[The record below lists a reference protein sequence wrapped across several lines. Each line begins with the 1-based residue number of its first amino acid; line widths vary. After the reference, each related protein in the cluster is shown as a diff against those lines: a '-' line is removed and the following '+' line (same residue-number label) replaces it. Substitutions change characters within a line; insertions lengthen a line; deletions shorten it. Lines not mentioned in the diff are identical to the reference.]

1 MMKDS
6 IQKKIIALL
15 AAALGVTILTTAVR
29 SVFLFTAY
37 EANVGYFKRGL
48 PSVTVSLLF
57 IVGILFCVGLL
68 FLLPKKGIVPGGTS
82 PYLSLVL
89 KIPATVASFFCGVFY
104 LGNGISNSIIMNIF
118 IGFLSVLSAF
128 YFLFSLISDFP
139 QHRGR
144 FTGARLWCGLA
155 FIIKQI
161 LFLATA
167 YFDHATNI
175 NGPFT
180 TLYLFSLLSC
190 AAFLLTE
197 ARYDL
202 GAPAPRMNFAIG
214 VLAFFLSFS
223 SSVGN
228 LLFCL
233 FSNTGA
239 SVTLSDPFRPILML
253 TFSLFILHRLLSFTV
268 AKQEK

>member
-104 LGNGISNSIIMNIF
+104 LGK
-118 IGFLSVLSAF
+118 
-128 YFLFSLISDFP
+128 
-139 QHRGR
+139 
-144 FTGARLWCGLA
+144 RLKG
-155 FIIKQI
+155 
-161 LFLATA
+161 
-167 YFDHATNI
+167 NRR
-175 NGPFT
+175 
-180 TLYLFSLLSC
+180 
-190 AAFLLTE
+190 AA
-197 ARYDL
+197 
-202 GAPAPRMNFAIG
+202 
-214 VLAFFLSFS
+214 
-223 SSVGN
+223 
-228 LLFCL
+228 
-233 FSNTGA
+233 
-239 SVTLSDPFRPILML
+239 
-253 TFSLFILHRLLSFTV
+253 
-268 AKQEK
+268 